1 MALDPLMLRAVILRA
16 PQYERAVALL
26 WNEWNR
32 FVVSHP
38 ISPTTIA
45 ATDAQFAIA
54 LYEADLVEQADVADN
69 FKDFIETNQQWLGD
83 DAASWLEE
91 WHDGGE

>member
-45 ATDAQFAIA
+45 
-54 LYEADLVEQADVADN
+54 LYEADLVEQADVADK

-91 WHDGGE
+91 WHDGRE

>member
-54 LYEADLVEQADVADN
+54 LY
-69 FKDFIETNQQWLGD
+69 
-83 DAASWLEE
+83 
-91 WHDGGE
+91 

>member
-45 ATDAQFAIA
+45 

-91 WHDGGE
+91 WHDGRE

>member
-45 ATDAQFAIA
+45 

-69 FKDFIETNQQWLGD
+69 FEDFIETNQQWLGD

-91 WHDGGE
+91 WHDGRE

>member
-1 MALDPLMLRAVILRA
+1 MINPLMLRAVILRA

-45 ATDAQFAIA
+45 LDDAQFATA
-54 LYEADLVEQADVADN
+54 LLDADLVAEAALRDTSAE
-69 FKDFIETNQQWLGD
+69 FLETNQQWLSD
-83 DAASWLEE
+83 EAVVWIKE
-91 WHDGGE
+91 WTDGRN

>member
-1 MALDPLMLRAVILRA
+1 MLDPLMLRAVILRA

-32 FVVSHP
+32 FVVGHP

-45 ATDAQFAIA
+45 LDDAQFATA
-54 LYEADLVEQADVADN
+54 LLDADLVVEAALRDTSAE
-69 FKDFIETNQQWLGD
+69 FFETNQQWLSD
-83 DAASWLEE
+83 EAVVWIKE
-91 WHDGGE
+91 WTDGRN

>member
-1 MALDPLMLRAVILRA
+1 MLRAVILRA

-54 LYEADLVEQADVADN
+54 LLDADLVEEAGMSRY
-69 FKDFIETNQQWLGD
+69 FSRFFETNQQWLGD

-91 WHDGGE
+91 WHDGRE